1 MPAIACPHRPHGPV
15 LLQFRE
21 ELIKPWMIVYPE
33 LRWFILTRA
42 PSLRSTSHAPAKP
55 YCHRGDL
62 PRPLQ
67 RPDTARLFY
76 WLCGKADEYATVAG
90 PAWPMRRE
98 GGEPHYGA
106 PEDLRET

>member
-1 MPAIACPHRPHGPV
+1 MSLAMGIVGGALIIEEMESRPA
-15 LLQFRE
+15 F
-21 ELIKPWMIVYPE
+21 
-33 LRWFILTRA
+33 
-42 PSLRSTSHAPAKP
+42 
-55 YCHRGDL
+55 
-62 PRPLQ
+62 LQ

-98 GGEPHYGA
+98 AGEPHYGA